1 MFHSNSAGGKHAGKV
16 ICLKFKGKEVMG
28 PYTHLLPF
36 LTERHYLYLK
46 HLRSVNLTPGKSA
59 VKGKSSKGFI
69 FFVQTHNR
77 DNLDNTLLTEL

>member
-28 PYTHLLPF
+28 PFTSLPF
-36 LTERHYLYLK
+36 LTVRHYLYLK
-46 HLRSVNLTPGKSA
+46 HLRSVKLTPGKSP

-69 FFVQTHNR
+69 CFVQTHSG